1 MTKNHVGR
9 PSNFELRAK
18 KNKLI
23 LTTGI
28 VMVSIFAFVG
38 VLEFENFDILKGD
51 SSSNSTEF
59 FYGDVNLDGNVNI
72 QDKTL
77 LTRYVSGLYDYNL
90 SDTQVALADLNKDGI
105 INQIDLSILDRYL
118 ENGITNLPYKK

>member
-28 VMVSIFAFVG
+28 VMVSIFAFV
-38 VLEFENFDILKGD
+38 
-51 SSSNSTEF
+51 
-59 FYGDVNLDGNVNI
+59 
-72 QDKTL
+72 
-77 LTRYVSGLYDYNL
+77 
-90 SDTQVALADLNKDGI
+90 
-105 INQIDLSILDRYL
+105 
-118 ENGITNLPYKK
+118 

>member
-51 SSSNSTEF
+51 SSSNIKEF